1 MNEAKIRLRA
11 MEPEDLDVL
20 YLIENDR
27 TLWNVG
33 VTNVPYSRYALHQYM
48 ASQTGDAFADRQV
61 RLIIKDATGQ
71 TVGIVDLINFEPQHR
86 RAEVGIVVMDGQR
99 RRGYAAATLREIAG
113 YAAHTLHIHQLYA
126 YVAED
131 NLPSLHLFEK
141 AGYTTHSLL
150 KDWLFDGKEY
160 HNAILLQLFL

>member
-61 RLIIKDATGQ
+61 RLMIEDATGQ
-71 TVGIVDLINFEPQHR
+71 TVGIVDLISFEPQHR

-99 RRGYAAATLREIAG
+99 RRGYAAAALREIAG

-131 NLPSLHLFEK
+131 NQPSLHLFEK
-141 AGYTTHSLL
+141 AGFEAQSVL
-150 KDWLFDGKEY
+150 KDWLFDGERY
-160 HNAILLQLFL
+160 HNVRLMQLFL